1 MASDEGAQR
10 AGAPAK
16 GPPSTEDRR
25 TGGGQRLA
33 FLRAILAAARDPR
46 AVAALAAGT
55 GRALDGEA
63 LRQLIERER
72 VGPLLHRALNRSAM
86 LSPATCAA
94 LRDSYRATAMRNL
107 VFLNELGGCLER
119 LAAVGVAA
127 IVLKG
132 AALAQP
138 VYGSLALRPM
148 SDLDILVQR
157 RDMAAARAVV
167 EDLGFRPSGLETHS
181 GALVEY
187 ENALAFTKPG
197 TVSVDL
203 DVHWSL
209 LDSPFYQR
217 ELAMEWFWD
226 SARVQPLGGL
236 SAPTLG
242 PEALLLHLCAHLML
256 HHQGPR
262 LLWWNDIAEV
272 LYVERRSLN
281 WGEVFDRSRAYQLLL
296 PMREVL
302 NHLAAEWIAPIPAEV
317 LRRFAAARPSAA
329 EADLFQ
335 RLSVKAAAGRRFWT
349 DLRSMANWRQG
360 LHFARTNLLPSAA
373 YMRARYGIRHP
384 WLVPLYYP
392 YRWLRGLRGTDRRGV

>member
-1 MASDEGAQR
+1 MSDEGLHR
-10 AGAPAK
+10 AGAPAES
-16 GPPSTEDRR
+16 PPSTEGRL
-25 TGGGQRLA
+25 TGGDPRLA
-33 FLRAILAAARDPR
+33 FLRAILAAARDPP
-46 AVAALAAGT
+46 AVAALAAGN

-72 VGPLLHRALNRSAM
+72 VGPLLHRALNRSGT

-107 VFLNELGGCLER
+107 VFLNELDGCLKR
-119 LAAVGVAA
+119 LAAAGVAA
-127 IVLKG
+127 VVLKG
-132 AALAQP
+132 AALAKP

-157 RDMAAARAVV
+157 RDMAGARAVV
-167 EDLGFRPSGLETHS
+167 EDLGFHLSGVETHS
-181 GALVEY
+181 GVLVEY

-197 TVSVDL
+197 AVCVDL

-217 ELAMEWFWD
+217 ELAMEWFWN
-226 SARVQPLGGL
+226 SARVQPLGGF

-256 HHQGPR
+256 HHQGTR
-262 LLWWNDIAEV
+262 LLWWNDIAQV
-272 LYVERRSLN
+272 LHVERRSLN
-281 WGEVFDRSRAYQLLL
+281 WDEVFDRSRAYQLLL
-296 PMREVL
+296 PMREA
-302 NHLAAEWIAPIPAEV
+302 LAAEWIAPIPPEV

-335 RLSVKAAAGRRFWT
+335 RLSVKPAAGRRFWT

-373 YMRARYGIRHP
+373 YMRARYRISHP

-392 YRWLRGLRGTDRRGV
+392 YRWLRGVRGAGSRPL